1 MELTEDDL
9 QNVLTEILVAQN
21 KSRYLGLALKIPT
34 HVLDAIH
41 SPSANPQDCLRRV
54 LEEFLRGVD
63 PRPTW
68 SVIAVALRHPSV
80 NLHRL
85 AEKIEKKYCYPSP
98 EGSEQGKPRSLRK
111 GVGH

>member
-1 MELTEDDL
+1 MELKEDNLSDVLGDL
-9 QNVLTEILVAQN
+9 LEAQN